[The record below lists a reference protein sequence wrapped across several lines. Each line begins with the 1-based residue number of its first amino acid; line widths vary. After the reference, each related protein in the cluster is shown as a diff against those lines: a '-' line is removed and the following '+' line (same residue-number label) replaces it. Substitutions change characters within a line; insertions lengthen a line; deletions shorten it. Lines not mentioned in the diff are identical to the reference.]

1 MKIFD
6 KLLLEKTRVSY
17 VKRMDE
23 KYNIPEDTKLAM
35 KNFVMSQECD
45 DEIYRLKR
53 GDFLVYDLKE
63 THFDSTIEYYN
74 LAASRPAFYLPPRQN
89 FIRKA
94 NSEKR
99 RIIYNYAQRDSYL
112 LKYITFAL
120 MDFDE
125 LYEDGLCSFR
135 KDNRTADFFHQV
147 RAVDPERKKY
157 ILQTDFQSYSNSI
170 NQDIA
175 LSLVA
180 PLFKEDPEFFRFVNW
195 IMKRDAYFKK
205 IKNAD
210 KSIEWELKQE
220 RVSVVQGNPIGSFFV
235 NMYLRDMDFEL
246 SQKADIYMR
255 YGDDVAFFTDS
266 METALWAR
274 ETIAHYADRR
284 HLRIHENKSVL
295 VPPGKNA
302 EILGIEILPGNFDIG
317 EFAEQKLIRKI
328 RLYQNKQ
335 LRCMRRKKAT
345 KEIAMQRMIRF
356 INRAFY
362 GREDKVNTHEMN
374 WVMHAFPI
382 ITQMDCLV
390 NLDHVSEDAIRICGS
405 GKKTNAKYRITYK
418 EMAEKGFR
426 SLVHAYYHGVRNL
439 DCGEE
444 NENENSIGNAN

>member
-1 MKIFD
+1 MELFN
-6 KLLLEKTRVSY
+6 KLLLEETKSSY
-17 VKRMDE
+17 GRRLDE
-23 KYNIPEDTKLAM
+23 KYNIPEETRLAM
-35 KNFVMSQECD
+35 KSFVMSRECD

-53 GDFLVYDLKE
+53 GDFLAYDLKE
-63 THFDSTIEYYN
+63 THFDTTTAYYH

-89 FIRKA
+89 LIRKA

-99 RIIYNYAQRDSYL
+99 RVIYSYAQKDSYL
-112 LKYITFAL
+112 LKYITFVL
-120 MDFDE
+120 MDFDD

-135 KDNRTADFFHQV
+135 KDNKTAVFFNRV
-147 RAVDPERKKY
+147 RSADPERKKY
-157 ILQTDFQSYSNSI
+157 ILQTDFHSYSNSI
-170 NQDIA
+170 DQDIA
-175 LSLVA
+175 LSLVE
-180 PLFKEDPEFFRFVNW
+180 PLFKDDPEFFRFVNW
-195 IMKRDAYFKK
+195 IMKRNAYFKK

-210 KSIEWELKQE
+210 RSIEWELKQE

-255 YGDDVAFFTDS
+255 YGDDVAFFTDNI
-266 METALWAR
+266 ENALWAK
-274 ETIAHYADRR
+274 ETISHYADQR
-284 HLRIHENKSVL
+284 HLSIHENKSVL
-295 VPPGKNA
+295 VPPGNNA

-328 RLYQNKQ
+328 RLYQDKQ

-382 ITQMDCLV
+382 ITQTDGLV
-390 NLDHVSEDAIRICGS
+390 NLDRVSEDAIRICGS
-405 GKKTNAKYRITYK
+405 GRKTDAKYRITYK
-418 EMAEKGFR
+418 EMTEKGFR
-426 SLVHAYYHGVRNL
+426 SLVHAYYHGVREL
-439 DCGEE
+439 DCGE
-444 NENENSIGNAN
+444 

>member
-1 MKIFD
+1 MKLFD
-6 KLLLEKTRVSY
+6 KLLLKENKCSYIKRV
-17 VKRMDE
+17 DE
-23 KYNIPEDTKLAM
+23 KYNISDEFKLSL

-53 GDFLVYDLKE
+53 GDFLLYGLKE
-63 THFDSTIEYYN
+63 THFGSTVEYHN
-74 LAASRPAFYLPPRQN
+74 LAAARPAFYLPPRQN
-89 FIRKA
+89 LIRKA

-99 RIIYNYAQRDSYL
+99 RIIYSYAQKDSYL

-120 MDFDE
+120 MDFDD

-135 KDNRTADFFHQV
+135 KDNRTAAFFRQV
-147 RAVDPERKKY
+147 RSVDPERKKY
-157 ILQTDFQSYSNSI
+157 IFQTDFHNYSNSI
-170 NQDIA
+170 DQDIA
-175 LSLVA
+175 LALVE
-180 PLFKEDPEFFRFVNW
+180 PLFKDDPEFFRFVNW
-195 IMKRDAYFKK
+195 IMKRNAYYKK

-210 KSIEWELKQE
+210 RSIEWDLKLE

-235 NMYLRDMDFEL
+235 NMYLRDMDSEL

-266 METALWAR
+266 MDAVLWAR
-274 ETIAHYADRR
+274 KTIFRYADRR
-284 HLRIHENKSVL
+284 HLSIHEGKSGL
-295 VPPGKNA
+295 VSPGENA

-335 LRCMRRKKAT
+335 LRCIRRKKVT
-345 KEIAMQRMIRF
+345 KKIAMQRMIRF
-356 INRAFY
+356 VDRAFY

-382 ITQMDCLV
+382 ITQTDAIV

-405 GKKTNAKYRITYK
+405 GKKTDAKYRITYK
-418 EMAEKGFR
+418 EMVEKGFR
-426 SLVHAYYHGVRNL
+426 SLVHAYYHGVKDL
-439 DCGEE
+439 DCDE
-444 NENENSIGNAN
+444 